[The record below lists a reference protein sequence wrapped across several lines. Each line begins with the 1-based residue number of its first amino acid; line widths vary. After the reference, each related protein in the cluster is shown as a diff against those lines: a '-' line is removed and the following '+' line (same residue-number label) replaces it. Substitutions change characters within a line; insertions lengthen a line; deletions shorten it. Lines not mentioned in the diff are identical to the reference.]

1 VQLTNDASGAAS
13 AATDSH
19 FLDTAAPPGRYF
31 APTVTEPEGAAMDV
45 ASWLRNL
52 GLERYE
58 AAFRDN
64 DVGADLLCQLT
75 ADDLKELGVVAV
87 GHRRRLLAAIAGL
100 RADAVEPSVVGQAS
114 QDQPPASAAERRHI
128 TVLFC
133 DIVGSTGLS
142 ARLDPEELREVL
154 TAYQVA
160 VSREV
165 AGKRGYISRFVGD
178 GVLAYFGWPNA
189 DEAHAGS
196 AVRAGLAVLEAV
208 GRLKLSVRVGIAT
221 GLVVTGDLVGVGAA
235 QTMTAVGETPNLAA
249 RLQSLAEPNTVVV
262 SDATRSQL
270 GQMFEWED
278 LGLVALKGFDTPVRT
293 WRAHRETGAAS
304 RSEVVYIHTSA
315 LTPLIGR
322 DEELDL
328 LLRRWHEAKA
338 GEGRVVL
345 LSGEAG
351 IGKSRLLAALEERL
365 ATETHRG
372 LRYFCSPH
380 HQDSP
385 LYPIAARMEQEA
397 GFVRGDDAAIR
408 LAKLE
413 AALVSTASDREDV
426 TLLASLMSIPLDD
439 RHPPPEMSPQ
449 QWKERTFATLIC
461 RLESFARA
469 GPVLVL
475 FEDAHWS
482 DPTSVE
488 LLDALIEKVPELPVL
503 LIISFRPDF
512 ATAWFGRPRVSLMAL
527 NRLDRRDA
535 ALLAT
540 RIVTDRALSS
550 ELQAQIVTRA
560 EGVPLF
566 IEELAK
572 AIVENKL
579 PAEGGSTPSAG
590 VEIPASL
597 HDSLLARLNRLQFG
611 RELAQIGAVI
621 GREFSHEMLSNVAG
635 QSAASLETSLT
646 ELVRS
651 ELVFRTGT
659 PPDARYT
666 FKHVLVQQATY
677 ETLLR
682 SRRQELHARVAK
694 AIAERFPDEAGHR
707 SHLLLHHAT
716 LAGDHELAARACIGA
731 GERSL
736 KIFAHEEAYRLA
748 ERGVR
753 HLECLPEG
761 ERKVLFRVKLLV
773 IKVHAAYRHGEEVP
787 ELVTALQEAADAAV
801 IFGFHNEAVA
811 ALHARSWLQQ
821 WSNDAT
827 GASRTALRAAEASRE
842 ADDTTRC
849 YQMANTGRCLLE
861 VEQQIS
867 RAFMMIDEAETM
879 ARALALDF
887 VELEWAR
894 SHTLRWNGDLGRAHV
909 LMSRAV
915 ELARLRAEHWREVE
929 CLIWLAMIDL
939 ERQDLASVE
948 EYCNQ
953 IDVIAGRLDH
963 ALPPVSA
970 AFCVLARLNSHGP
983 DLSEALDQALTS
995 LRDFDDK
1002 AHLAYVLNFAAADAL
1017 ARGQFARARSA
1028 ATEALTTAQAMSR
1041 TTEIVVA
1048 SSILARTECADGD
1061 RSAAIAR
1068 VQALVSEYDPTTLSA
1083 RAREN
1088 LERAAH
1094 DAGFALERQ
1103 VKSKSAAH
1111 VYGNL

>member
-1 VQLTNDASGAAS
+1 
-13 AATDSH
+13 
-19 FLDTAAPPGRYF
+19 
-31 APTVTEPEGAAMDV
+31 MDV

-58 AAFRDN
+58 AAFREN
-64 DVGADLLCQLT
+64 DVSADLLCQLT
-75 ADDLKELGVVAV
+75 SDDLKELGVAAV
-87 GHRRRLLAAIAGL
+87 GHRRRLLAAIAAL
-100 RADAVEPSVVGQAS
+100 RGDAVEPPAVGSAG
-114 QDQPPASAAERRHI
+114 QDHPPASAAERRHI

-133 DIVGSTGLS
+133 DIVGSTPLS

-154 TAYQVA
+154 TEYQVA
-160 VSREV
+160 VAREV

-208 GRLKLSVRVGIAT
+208 GPLKLSVRVGIAT

-249 RLQSLAEPNTVVV
+249 RLQSLAEPDTVVV
-262 SDATRSQL
+262 SNATRSQL

-278 LGLVALKGFDTPVRT
+278 LGLVALKGFDTPVRA
-293 WRAHRETGAAS
+293 WRAHRETGAMS
-304 RSEVVYIHTSA
+304 RSEVVNIHTGV

-365 ATETHRG
+365 AAVTHTS

-380 HQDSP
+380 HEDSP
-385 LYPIAARMEQEA
+385 LYPIAARMEHEA
-397 GFVRGDDAAIR
+397 GFARGDNAAIR

-413 AALVSTASDREDV
+413 AALASTVSDQEHDV
-426 TLLASLMSIPLDD
+426 ALLASLMSIPLDE
-439 RHPPPEMSPQ
+439 RHPPPEISPQ
-449 QWKERTFATLIC
+449 QWKERTFAALIC
-461 RLESFARA
+461 RLQSFAREA
-469 GPVLVL
+469 PALVL

-482 DPTSVE
+482 DPTSLE
-488 LLDALIEKVPELPVL
+488 LLDALIEKIPQLPVL
-503 LIISFRPDF
+503 LIISFRPEF
-512 ATAWFGRPRVSLMAL
+512 ATTWFGRPRVSLMAL

-540 RIVTDRALSS
+540 RIVTDRALSP
-550 ELQAQIVTRA
+550 ELQEQIVTRA

-572 AIVENKL
+572 TIVETKL
-579 PAEGGSTPSAG
+579 PTEAGSTLSVG

-597 HDSLLARLNRLQFG
+597 HDSLLARLNRLQRG
-611 RELAQIGAVI
+611 REVAQIGAVI
-621 GREFSHEMLSNVAG
+621 GREFSHEMLSDVAG
-635 QSAASLETSLT
+635 QSAVSLEASLT

-651 ELVFRTGT
+651 ELIFRTGM

-694 AIAERFPDEAGHR
+694 AIAERLPDEAGHR

-716 LAGDHELAARACIGA
+716 LAGDHELAARACIDA

-736 KIFAHEEAYRLA
+736 KIFAHQEAYRLA
-748 ERGVR
+748 ERGLR

-761 ERKVLFRVKLLV
+761 ERKVLFHVKLLE
-773 IKVHAAYRHGEEVP
+773 IKVHAAYKHGEEAAG
-787 ELVTALQEAADAAV
+787 LAACLQAAADAAI

-811 ALHARSWLQQ
+811 ALHAKSWLLQ

-827 GASRTALRAAEASRE
+827 GASRSALRAAEASRK

-867 RAFMMIDEAETM
+867 RAFMTIDEAETM
-879 ARALALDF
+879 ATVLELDF

-894 SHTLRWNGDLGRAHV
+894 SLALRWKGDVERAHGR
-909 LMSRAV
+909 MNRAV
-915 ELARLRAEHWREVE
+915 ELARTRAEHWREVE

-939 ERQDLASVE
+939 ERNKLPSVE
-948 EYCNQ
+948 QYCDA
-953 IDVIAGRLDH
+953 IDDIAGRLDH

-970 AFCVLARLNSHGP
+970 AFRVLARLNSDGT
-983 DLSEALDQALTS
+983 DLLQALDQALTS

-1002 AHLAYVLNFAAADAL
+1002 AHLAYVLNFSAADAL
-1017 ARGQFARARSA
+1017 ARGQFARARSTA
-1028 ATEALTTAQAMSR
+1028 AEALMNAEAMSR

-1048 SSILARTECADGD
+1048 SSILARTEHANGD

-1068 VQALVSEYDPTTLSA
+1068 VQTLGSEYDLAVLSA

-1088 LERAAH
+1088 LERAAY
-1094 DAGFALERQ
+1094 DVGFALEHPLD
-1103 VKSKSAAH
+1103 SKSATDVH
-1111 VYGNL
+1111 GNY